1 LDILIPWSLND
12 YLDMN
17 SVQQARLK
25 AQLREHQAWHCRSQ
39 LPIYLEGLETLQR
52 EVDEDRIEIATLRA
66 HQRKMHQAI
75 EAIAVRI
82 SPSAS
87 ELLGSLDER
96 QVRRLQETLAEK
108 QRQLQEKFVE
118 PELPRQIRE
127 RAERMQERVAHW
139 TGRRDAAQRQGILQW
154 AHALGEQNRRWLDNR
169 RHWQAALVEA
179 VKRRHDADF
188 PTRLAP
194 LLQEPEAFWTE
205 AYRRSVPQTEQAT
218 LELIRDLYAM
228 ASAAQRSHLSQRL
241 QGLHDDL
248 ASLDCLDEARPS
260 PSDRHQERPAP
271 MRVHRIADCTG
282 ARHDPFFTDP
292 RPSHETD
299 HRSLPPLRLRD
310 QRQRRGRQLR
320 LHRDERRW
328 RRGDARGRRAE
339 QPVQQPAAAG
349 RDARTGTPG
358 RGGQGLPPGT
368 LDHAGHRR
376 RQRHSRNATE
386 LLSDLDAT

>member
-1 LDILIPWSLND
+1 MDNHLTGRSKLLLLSIAALLLLSACSRINLAYRNLDILIPWSLND

-17 SVQQARLK
+17 SAQQARLK

-75 EAIAVRI
+75 KAIAVRI

-127 RAERMQERVAHW
+127 RAERMQERVEHW
-139 TGRRDAAQRQGILQW
+139 TGRLDAAQRQRILQW
-154 AHALGEQNRRWLDNR
+154 SHALGEQNRRCLDNR

-194 LLQEPEAFWTE
+194 LLQEPEAFWTD
-205 AYRRSVPQTEQAT
+205 AYRRSVPRTEQAT

-228 ASAAQRSHLSQRL
+228 ASAAQRSRLSQRL
-241 QGLHDDL
+241 QDLHDDL
-248 ASLDCLDEARPS
+248 ASLDCLDEARP
-260 PSDRHQERPAP
+260 
-271 MRVHRIADCTG
+271 
-282 ARHDPFFTDP
+282 
-292 RPSHETD
+292 
-299 HRSLPPLRLRD
+299 
-310 QRQRRGRQLR
+310 
-320 LHRDERRW
+320 
-328 RRGDARGRRAE
+328 
-339 QPVQQPAAAG
+339 
-349 RDARTGTPG
+349 
-358 RGGQGLPPGT
+358 
-368 LDHAGHRR
+368 
-376 RQRHSRNATE
+376 
-386 LLSDLDAT
+386 

>member
-1 LDILIPWSLND
+1 MDNHLTGRSKLLLLSIAALLLLSACSRINLAYRNLDILIPWSLND

-17 SVQQARLK
+17 SAQQARLK

-52 EVDEDRIEIATLRA
+52 EVDEGRIEIATLRA
-66 HQRKMHQAI
+66 HQRKMRQAI

-82 SPSAS
+82 TPSAS

-127 RAERMQERVAHW
+127 RAERMQERVEHW
-139 TGRRDAAQRQGILQW
+139 AGRLDAAQRQRILQW
-154 AHALGEQNRRWLDNR
+154 SHALDEQNRRWLDNR

-179 VKRRHDADF
+179 VKQRHDADF

-194 LLQEPEAFWTE
+194 LLQEPEAFWTD
-205 AYRRSVPQTEQAT
+205 AYRRSVPRIEQAT

-228 ASAAQRSHLSQRL
+228 ASAAQRSRLSQRL

-248 ASLDCLDEARPS
+248 ASLDCLDEARP
-260 PSDRHQERPAP
+260 
-271 MRVHRIADCTG
+271 
-282 ARHDPFFTDP
+282 
-292 RPSHETD
+292 
-299 HRSLPPLRLRD
+299 
-310 QRQRRGRQLR
+310 
-320 LHRDERRW
+320 
-328 RRGDARGRRAE
+328 
-339 QPVQQPAAAG
+339 
-349 RDARTGTPG
+349 
-358 RGGQGLPPGT
+358 
-368 LDHAGHRR
+368 
-376 RQRHSRNATE
+376 
-386 LLSDLDAT
+386 